1 MSKTEKRTRITEL
14 TPEVLATLDQDALVS
29 VIMRLYEQN
38 IQLSEQLR
46 NIIVEKYGRKTE
58 KFLDPNQLR
67 VFSTED
73 NIEQDGQMQATAEYA
88 DTAGTIE
95 AKPIR
100 KPGHSRN
107 PMPAHLPRVPIRGK
121 EPAEDILMC
130 KCCAM
135 VRVKTREV
143 VRNSRLEFKPATLH
157 VEEFLDMMFACPSC
171 GDSIV
176 VEPGMPESIVNGTA
190 GPGLQ
195 TEIAISKYA
204 DASPLYRQE
213 QRFARLGV
221 HIPRSTMCGWLA
233 STVTLARPVYE
244 LMKLLLLKSLAI
256 ATDDTPVKVQ
266 DRKKK
271 KNIKTGRFW
280 IYRGDNHQPFNVF
293 DYTEGRARAGP
304 KTFLGDWKG
313 YLQGDCFSGNQA
325 LCTETGA
332 VHVACH
338 AHARRYFI
346 KAQHYNK
353 AACAE
358 ILQMFNTLFD
368 IERDAREL
376 GLSPADVKLMREQ
389 EAKPI
394 LANMKTW
401 LDAQVLVALP
411 RSSFGK
417 AVKYCLNNWQELNNY
432 LLDGELRIDNNLAE
446 QEMKT
451 VAIGRK
457 NWLFMGSD
465 NGGEQAEVLLS
476 IVSTCKRHQVN
487 PWNYLYDI
495 IIRLTE
501 NPDQDL
507 EQLLPNNWK
516 PKYLPNASAEI
527 EGLKPTPKVAAA

>member
-1 MSKTEKRTRITEL
+1 MSKIEKRTRITEL
-14 TPEVLATLDQDALVS
+14 TPEVLVTLNQDTLVS

-67 VFSTED
+67 FFSAVD
-73 NIEQDGQMQATAEYA
+73 NAEQESQPQPLGKYIDG
-88 DTAGTIE
+88 AGTIE
-95 AKPIR
+95 SKPIR
-100 KPGHSRN
+100 KAGHARN
-107 PMPAHLPRVPIRGK
+107 TMPPHLPRVPIRGK
-121 EPAEDILMC
+121 VPPEDTLIC
-130 KCCAM
+130 KCCAI
-135 VRVKTREV
+135 VRVKVNEV
-143 VRNSRLEFKPATLH
+143 VSNSRLEFEPANLH
-157 VEEFLDMMFACPSC
+157 VEEFVNMIFACPSC

-176 VEPGMPESIVNGTA
+176 VEPEVPESIINGTA

-195 TEIAISKYA
+195 TEIAINKYA

-213 QRFARLGV
+213 QKFARLGV
-221 HIPRSTMCGWLA
+221 SISRSTMCGWLA
-233 STVTLARPVYE
+233 STVTTARPIYE
-244 LMKLLLLKSLAI
+244 LMRLGLLKSLAI

-271 KNIKTGRFW
+271 QNIKTGRFW
-280 IYRGDNHQPFNVF
+280 IYRGDNNQPFNVF
-293 DYTEGRARAGP
+293 DYTEGHARAGP

-346 KAQHYNK
+346 KAEPYNK

-358 ILQMFNTLFD
+358 ILQLFKTLFD

-376 GLSPADVKLMREQ
+376 ALSSADVKLIREQ

-394 LANMKTW
+394 LASMKLW
-401 LDAQVLVALP
+401 LDAQVLIALP

-432 LLDGELRIDNNLAE
+432 LLDSELRIDNNLAE

-457 NWLFMGSD
+457 NWLFLGSD
-465 NGGEQAEVLLS
+465 NGGERAEVLLS

-495 IIRLTE
+495 IKRLTE
-501 NPDQDL
+501 DPNQDL
-507 EQLLPNNWK
+507 EQLLPNKWK
-516 PKYLPNASAEI
+516 AKYLPTVSAEI
-527 EGLKPTPKVAAA
+527 DGVKPTPKVVFA